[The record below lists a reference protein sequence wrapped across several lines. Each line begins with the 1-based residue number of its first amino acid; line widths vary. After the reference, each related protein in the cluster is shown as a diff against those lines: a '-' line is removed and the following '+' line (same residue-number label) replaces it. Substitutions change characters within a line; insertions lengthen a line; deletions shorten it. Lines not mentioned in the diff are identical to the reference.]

1 RIAWLVARLLT
12 FRPCPGAAHRKPRR
26 RSDTGSDGVSSG
38 QMNDDHPEGMLESL
52 KAEHRTLDEKIQ
64 LLSSEPTGDQLELA
78 RLKRRKLML
87 KDQIQ
92 MIMDSNV
99 PDIIA

>member
-1 RIAWLVARLLT
+1 
-12 FRPCPGAAHRKPRR
+12 
-26 RSDTGSDGVSSG
+26 
-38 QMNDDHPEGMLESL
+38 M
-52 KAEHRTLDEKIQ
+52 KAEHRDLDAQIR
-64 LLSSEPTGDQLELA
+64 LLSSEPMGDQLELA

-92 MIMDSNV
+92 QIMDSNV

>member
-1 RIAWLVARLLT
+1 MNDDEPPVPLETLKAQHRELDYQIRLLT
-12 FRPCPGAAHRKPRR
+12 
-26 RSDTGSDGVSSG
+26 
-38 QMNDDHPEGMLESL
+38 
-52 KAEHRTLDEKIQ
+52 
-64 LLSSEPTGDQLELA
+64 SEPTGDQLEIA

-92 MIMDSNV
+92 RMIDSNV

>member
-1 RIAWLVARLLT
+1 
-12 FRPCPGAAHRKPRR
+12 
-26 RSDTGSDGVSSG
+26 
-38 QMNDDHPEGMLESL
+38 MNDDDPPVPLATL
-52 KAEHRTLDEKIQ
+52 KAEHRELDDRIQ
-64 LLSSEPTGDQLELA
+64 LLSSEPTGDQLEIA

-92 MIMDSNV
+92 RMIDSSV

>member
-1 RIAWLVARLLT
+1 
-12 FRPCPGAAHRKPRR
+12 
-26 RSDTGSDGVSSG
+26 
-38 QMNDDHPEGMLESL
+38 MNDDHPLALLDTL
-52 KAEHRTLDEKIQ
+52 KAEHRRLDEQIQ

-78 RLKRRKLML
+78 RMKRRKLKL

-92 MIMDSNV
+92 RIMDSNV

>member
-1 RIAWLVARLLT
+1 
-12 FRPCPGAAHRKPRR
+12 
-26 RSDTGSDGVSSG
+26 
-38 QMNDDHPEGMLESL
+38 MNDDHPPYTLDSL
-52 KAEHRTLDEKIQ
+52 RVEHRRLDAQIQ
-64 LLSSEPTGDQLELA
+64 VLSSEPTGDQLEIA

-92 MIMDSNV
+92 LIIDSNI

>member
-1 RIAWLVARLLT
+1 
-12 FRPCPGAAHRKPRR
+12 
-26 RSDTGSDGVSSG
+26 
-38 QMNDDHPEGMLESL
+38 MNDDDPAQLLEIL
-52 KAEHRTLDEKIQ
+52 KSQHRELDDQIR
-64 LLSSEPTGDQLELA
+64 LLSSEPTGDQLEIA

-92 MIMDSNV
+92 QILDSSI